1 MTRAQQIGVIIGL
14 AIVASFTV
22 LRVSDPPLLQQIR
35 DLTFDE
41 YQRISPRL
49 VEPTPVRVV
58 DIDEASLKEFG
69 QWPWPRDRLA
79 LLVQRLSDLGAAAI
93 AFDVLFAEPDRLSP
107 RTVMR
112 DVAGVDPTLLS
123 RLPDNDELFAE
134 AIAGRPVVLGFGLTT
149 EGNYRPP
156 VKAGFAFTGENPV
169 NAPPRLDAAT
179 PVRPQLQMNAAGLGH
194 ISLNPGNSSAV
205 VRKVPL
211 FLSDGEQLYPN
222 LAIEAL
228 RVAQG
233 ASTYLLAAAPD
244 APDTLT
250 SAKVGEFVVPVTA
263 SGELWLYT
271 SPDAAERYISAAKI
285 LAPQGVAP
293 EIGALIEGSIIFVG
307 TSSAGLQDI
316 RTTALGQNVPGVSMH
331 AQTVE
336 QILTG
341 HFLSRPDWADGM
353 EILAIAVLGTILVV
367 LTTFV
372 SPAVALACGLCLT
385 ALALAA
391 SWFAFSTWGLLLDP
405 LAPIIAGSI
414 IHFAATSFRI
424 LVINRERRE
433 VRRAFGQ
440 YLSPSLLYRIEHTR
454 NALRLG
460 GDDRE
465 LTMMF
470 VDVRGFTELSE
481 RLQPAEVVRFLNT
494 LLDALSRH
502 VTANEGT
509 LDKFI
514 GDSIMAF
521 WNAPV
526 DVSNHPAKAVRA
538 ALAMRETL
546 ASLNATDAFG
556 FGKDYQVGIGI
567 GIHTGLACV
576 GNMGAETRFN
586 YSAVG
591 DAVNVAARI
600 ESACKEVGF
609 DILVSENTASELP
622 HFALL
627 DAGALGLKGKSN
639 RARLYA
645 VIGGEQVRRSSEFAE
660 MQRLHQELVDAFRRR
675 STDSRKL
682 LSLAKLKAQQLTA
695 ALSPFYDR
703 IARRA
708 DHFRDMP
715 GSDDDSIRTG

>member
-1 MTRAQQIGVIIGL
+1 
-14 AIVASFTV
+14 
-22 LRVSDPPLLQQIR
+22 
-35 DLTFDE
+35 
-41 YQRISPRL
+41 
-49 VEPTPVRVV
+49 
-58 DIDEASLKEFG
+58 
-69 QWPWPRDRLA
+69 
-79 LLVQRLSDLGAAAI
+79 
-93 AFDVLFAEPDRLSP
+93 
-107 RTVMR
+107 
-112 DVAGVDPTLLS
+112 
-123 RLPDNDELFAE
+123 
-134 AIAGRPVVLGFGLTT
+134 
-149 EGNYRPP
+149 
-156 VKAGFAFTGENPV
+156 
-169 NAPPRLDAAT
+169 
-179 PVRPQLQMNAAGLGH
+179 
-194 ISLNPGNSSAV
+194 
-205 VRKVPL
+205 
-211 FLSDGEQLYPN
+211 
-222 LAIEAL
+222 
-228 RVAQG
+228 
-233 ASTYLLAAAPD
+233 
-244 APDTLT
+244 
-250 SAKVGEFVVPVTA
+250 
-263 SGELWLYT
+263 LWLYI
-271 SPDAAERYISAAKI
+271 SPDVPERYISAGKI
-285 LAPQGVAP
+285 LAPQGVDPQVA
-293 EIGALIEGSIIFVG
+293 AAIEGSIVFVG

-341 HFLSRPDWADGM
+341 HFLSRPDWADGL
-353 EILAIAVLGTILVV
+353 EILAIAVLGTLLVV

-391 SWFAFSTWGLLLDP
+391 SWFAFSAWGLLLDP

-414 IHFAATSFRI
+414 THFAATSFRI
-424 LVINRERRE
+424 LVIDRERRA

-440 YLSPSLLYRIEHTR
+440 YLSPSLLFRIEHSR
-454 NALRLG
+454 DAMRLG

-465 LTMMF
+465 LTVMF

-526 DVSNHPAKAVRA
+526 DVTNHPAKAARA

-546 ASLNATDAFG
+546 ASLNASDAFG
-556 FGKDYQVGIGI
+556 FGPEYQVGIGV

-609 DILVSENTASELP
+609 DILVSETTAGELP

-627 DAGALGLKGKSN
+627 DAGLLGLKGKSS

-645 VIGGEQVRRSSEFAE
+645 VVGGEHVRGSNAFAE
-660 MQRLHQELVDAFRRR
+660 MQRIHTELVAALRAH
-675 STDSRKL
+675 SAETRKL
-682 LSLAKLKAQQLTA
+682 LNIAKLKSAELTA
-695 ALSPFYDR
+695 SLPQFYSR
-703 IARRA
+703 LGRRA
-708 DHFRDMP
+708 DHFRDSP
-715 GSDDDSIRTG
+715 GNDEDGIGAALPHETKLHLEP

>member
-1 MTRAQQIGVIIGL
+1 MTRAQQIGVVIGL
-14 AIVASFTV
+14 AIVAAFTL
-22 LRVSDPPLLQQIR
+22 LRASDPPLLRQLR
-35 DLTFDE
+35 DVTFDE
-41 YQRISPRL
+41 YQRITPRTF
-49 VEPTPVRVV
+49 ETTPVRVI

-79 LLVQRLSDLGAAAI
+79 LMVQRLSGMGAAAI
-93 AFDVLFAEPDRLSP
+93 AFDVLFAEADRLSP
-107 RTVMR
+107 RSIMR
-112 DVAGVDPTLLS
+112 DVGVDPSLL
-123 RLPDNDELFAE
+123 RQLPDNDETFAA
-134 AIAGRPVVLGFGLTT
+134 AIAGHAVVLGFGLST

-156 VKAGFAFTGENPV
+156 IGAGFAFTGESPL
-169 NAPPRLDAAT
+169 NAPPRLNAAT
-179 PVRPQLQMNAAGLGH
+179 PIRPQLQINAAGLGH

-205 VRKVPL
+205 IRRIPL
-211 FLSDGEQLYPN
+211 FLTDGEQLYPN

-233 ASTYLLAAAPD
+233 ASTYLIAGAPETK
-244 APDTLT
+244 DTMT
-250 SAKVGEFVVPVTA
+250 SVKIGDFVVPVTA

-271 SPDAAERYISAAKI
+271 SPDVVARYISAAKI
-285 LAPQGVAP
+285 LAPDGVSPDVEAA
-293 EIGALIEGSIIFVG
+293 IQGSIVFVG

-353 EILAIAVLGTILVV
+353 EILSIAVLGTVLVV

-372 SPAVALACGLCLT
+372 SPAVALACGLFIT
-385 ALALAA
+385 ALALVA
-391 SWFAFSTWGLLLDP
+391 SWFAFSTWGLLFDP

-424 LVINRERRE
+424 LVIDRERRE

-465 LTMMF
+465 LTVMF

-481 RLQPAEVVRFLNT
+481 RLQPGEVVRFLNT

-502 VTANEGT
+502 VTAHEGT

-526 DVSNHPAKAVRA
+526 DVANHPAKAVHA

-546 ASLNATDAFG
+546 ARLNAEDAFG

-600 ESACKEVGF
+600 ESACKEVAF
-609 DILVSENTASELP
+609 DILVSEETAGELP
-622 HFALL
+622 HFAIL
-627 DAGALGLKGKSN
+627 DAGAMGLKGKSS

-645 VIGGEQVRRSSEFAE
+645 VVGDKQVRRSKEFAD
-660 MQRLHQELVDAFRRR
+660 MLHIHTKLVAALGSR
-675 STDSRKL
+675 STDSRKIL
-682 LSLAKLKAQQLTA
+682 VSAKLTASALTA
-695 ALSPFYDR
+695 TLQQFYAR
-703 IARRA
+703 ISRRA
-708 DHFRDMP
+708 DHFRDLP
-715 GSDDDSIRTG
+715 STERDSAQAG